1 MDDLSI
7 IKNGSE
13 IFHDGFDGGGPP
25 PSAPYYIGTGFT
37 GSYFTDAATGGTF
50 IEDAANGRLIM
61 AGRFGSD
68 ILDAVPTG
76 QIIHHAATLNTNT
89 QPLNVSTLG
98 LKSDDDFEVVGR
110 FDLSLPE
117 DPGENYGIRLHD
129 GADSNDIIRLEVR
142 RSTDPGNPVQVAL
155 TRLDLSANTFTIDE
169 TITLSPPAGV
179 DQIVLRLSHDADAPG
194 IIHAAFDL
202 YDHGSFVSTTDFT
215 TTETIFHGEDW
226 TQVQIVATEAVE
238 NDQVYVGDY
247 GVLYLDPDGN
257 WKYGLRNGL
266 PAVEAAPPRRY
277 HRRPLHRSGIRWCR
291 RHHDAEHRRYHQR
304 RQRCADDHRR
314 SGHCRQ
320 QG

>member
-1 MDDLSI
+1 MWRSRCPRASLACSRARLTRAVGSVLSPGRFQDPGATYVSAVNADYYVAMDDLSI

-169 TITLSPPAGV
+169 TITLSPPARGRS
-179 DQIVLRLSHDADAPG
+179 DRS
-194 IIHAAFDL
+194 AA
-202 YDHGSFVSTTDFT
+202 
-215 TTETIFHGEDW
+215 E
-226 TQVQIVATEAVE
+226 
-238 NDQVYVGDY
+238 
-247 GVLYLDPDGN
+247 P
-257 WKYGLRNGL
+257 
-266 PAVEAAPPRRY
+266 
-277 HRRPLHRSGIRWCR
+277 
-291 RHHDAEHRRYHQR
+291 
-304 RQRCADDHRR
+304 
-314 SGHCRQ
+314 
-320 QG
+320 